1 MRYLTW
7 GLVLLGWAALV
18 GRDRLPE
25 GWAAQIQLPLL
36 LGLYTV
42 WLGVATAHRCA
53 RARHQ
58 AEADPEVR
66 RHGGQQHG
74 RSAALRG
81 YFWALAT
88 WLLVAA
94 GPFGLL
100 LLDRLRLAAVGSL
113 SPFPLA
119 GAMVYPAGLFLAFA
133 LVFRRQTA
141 AGAEAMPRRARFTLS
156 LLAGAPV
163 ILLESLPR
171 SLYSLDPHS
180 SLWLLRP
187 PGLPAPPTGL
197 SVLLAAG
204 LVIAGGLL
212 LRDASRELA
221 PQSAA
226 PLLTPAR
233 PKARMRNLLEWKRA
247 GLLALGFVTLLTLW
261 WRAYTAMNHDLS
273 AEVLGLPI
281 AGDSYLAVSR
291 TKAGAV
297 GLASFIQGDRAYVSM
312 VDGIGIYDISDPT
325 RPRMI
330 QRLHAQS
337 GANSYGRDAKF
348 FEGPHGAIYVRLSQS
363 LWAVDGRDATRPSL
377 TNSGSTNDLV
387 MANGQTYGWFWN
399 GGYGQYAYRL
409 DARRPYALRPT
420 EELPLGASEE
430 IVAMLPAAA
439 PASRYEDL
447 VVVVNGVGQGPRVLR
462 ILLLTP
468 GKPIRRAEG
477 SLALPLGADLL
488 AVKDGM
494 AYILT
499 TDNSLQVMALDWGE
513 DRALTGT
520 TMAQLDLGPASGG
533 SEPDDARVYPWR
545 SNVAGQLREGRLLF
559 VSRHGAVMT
568 LVDVSDPHQPR
579 LLAEDRSRRWGPDLQ
594 WSPDGLVSALSL
606 GSSACPYAV
615 RLSDAWHLLRV
626 EASGTLR
633 HLASRP
639 SAVYR
644 HVARAGAK
652 TWALAECRGIRA
664 MGDGFSVTKASVD
677 QLRDTPVL
685 EHESGARRRLK
696 GSQVGFWVH
705 GDRWCRTVDDGVS
718 CQDRSAARRI
728 HFGGTQVQ
736 APVVAAAS
744 ARYLV
749 VTHVGGVLV
758 LDLGQPQ
765 PPGAASQPIER
776 LVLDWA
782 DPDFA
787 SQPELDSSDWRQG
800 YYEPGPWADLVEGHL
815 LVVSDGGTLFRWRLG
830 AWDQE
835 PQAIPLPAPIES
847 SVKVSLPP
855 SARRSEASWDHGA
868 RLLIEDLLPEPLDKR
883 AYAYHSHRILD
894 LRALPKVV
902 LRPCTF
908 GNPFVALGQSPEW
921 AECDG
926 LLTLAAMIQR
936 QSDGQVLQLHPI
948 DDFLLWLSGVGQ
960 GRRPTALGLEWPTVL
975 TDAAL
980 VSAHEAVVV
989 TEQGDLLHVERRPVV
1004 GRFIDA
1010 LLGRVVPQE

>member
-42 WLGVATAHRCA
+42 GLGVAAACRCA
-53 RARHQ
+53 STNHQ
-58 AEADPEVR
+58 AAADAEIH
-66 RHGGQQHG
+66 RHGRQQHG
-74 RSAALRG
+74 RRAALRG
-81 YFWALAT
+81 YSWTLAT

-119 GAMVYPAGLFLAFA
+119 GALVYPAGLFLAFA
-133 LVFRRQTA
+133 LAFRRQTA
-141 AGAEAMPRRARFTLS
+141 AGAEAMPRRERFKLS
-156 LLAGAPV
+156 LLAGTPV

-171 SLYSLDPHS
+171 SLYALDPHS

-187 PGLPAPPTGL
+187 PGLPAPPAGL
-197 SVLLAAG
+197 SALLAAG

-212 LRDASRELA
+212 LREASRGPSPQGTADLLA
-221 PQSAA
+221 AA
-226 PLLTPAR
+226 GT
-233 PKARMRNLLEWKRA
+233 KARMHRTLDWLKA
-247 GLLALGFVTLLTLW
+247 GLLALGFATLSTLW
-261 WRAYTAMNHDLS
+261 WRAYTAMNHSLS
-273 AEVLGLPI
+273 AEVLGLPM

-291 TKAGAV
+291 TTAGAV

-312 VDGIGIYDISDPT
+312 VDGIGICDISDPA

-330 QRLHAQS
+330 QRLHVQS
-337 GANSYGRDAKF
+337 GANAYGFDAKF
-348 FEGPHGAIYVRLSQS
+348 FEGPHGAVYVRLSHS
-363 LWAVDGRDATRPSL
+363 LWAVDWRDPIRPSL
-377 TNSGSTNDLV
+377 ANAGTNDLV

-399 GGYGQYAYRL
+399 GGFGQYAYRL

-420 EELPLGASEE
+420 EELPLGAGEE
-430 IVAMLPAAA
+430 IFAMLPAAA
-439 PASRYEDL
+439 QASRHEDL
-447 VVVVNGVGQGPRVLR
+447 VVVVNGVRQGPRSLR

-477 SLALPLGADLL
+477 SLTLPPGADLL

-520 TMAQLDLGPASGG
+520 TMAQLDLGPSAGG
-533 SEPDDARVYPWR
+533 SEHDDARAYPWR

-559 VSRHGAVMT
+559 VSRHGSVMT

-644 HVARAGAK
+644 HVARAGAN
-652 TWALAECRGIRA
+652 TWALAECRGIRLV
-664 MGDGFSVTKASVD
+664 GDGSAAIKARVD
-677 QLRDTPVL
+677 DLRDKPIL
-685 EHESGARRRLK
+685 EKESGNPRRLK
-696 GSQVGFWVH
+696 GSQLGFWVH

-728 HFGGTQVQ
+728 HVGGTHVQ
-736 APVVAAAS
+736 APVVAATNE
-744 ARYLV
+744 RYLV

-765 PPGAASQPIER
+765 LPGPASQPIER

-782 DPDFA
+782 DPDLA
-787 SQPELDSSDWRQG
+787 SQPELGSSDWRQG
-800 YYEPGPWADLVEGHL
+800 YYEPGPWADIVEGQL

-830 AWDQE
+830 AWDQD
-835 PQAIPLPAPIES
+835 PQAIPLPAAIES
-847 SVKVSLPP
+847 RVKVSLPP

-868 RLLIEDLLPEPLDKR
+868 RLLIEDLLPEPLDQGT
-883 AYAYHSHRILD
+883 YDYHTQRILD
-894 LRALPKVV
+894 LRALPQVV
-902 LRPCTF
+902 LRPCTYGDTF
-908 GNPFVALGQSPEW
+908 TFGQSPEW
-921 AECDG
+921 TECDG
-926 LLTLAAMIQR
+926 LRTLAVMIQR
-936 QSDGQVLQLHPI
+936 LSDGQALQLHPI

-960 GRRPTALGLEWPTVL
+960 GRRPAALGLEWPTVL

-980 VSAHEAVVV
+980 VSSQEAVVV
-989 TEQGDLLHVERRPVV
+989 TEEGDLLHVERRPVV
-1004 GRFIDA
+1004 GRFLDA
-1010 LLGRVVPQE
+1010 LLGRVVPHE

>member
-1 MRYLTW
+1 MRYVT
-7 GLVLLGWAALV
+7 WAAVLFGWV
-18 GRDRLPE
+18 ALIKWDRLPE
-25 GWAAQIQLPLL
+25 VWAAQIQLPLL
-36 LGLYTV
+36 LGLFTIG
-42 WLGVATAHRCA
+42 LGVATACRCSS
-53 RARHQ
+53 ARHQ
-58 AEADPEVR
+58 AAADAEIH
-66 RHGGQQHG
+66 RHGRQQPG
-74 RSAALRG
+74 RRTALRG

-100 LLDRLRLAAVGSL
+100 FLDRLRLAAVGSL

-119 GAMVYPAGLFLAFA
+119 GALVYPAGLFLAFA
-133 LVFRRQTA
+133 LAFRRQTA
-141 AGAEAMPRRARFTLS
+141 AGAEAIPRREWFKLS

-171 SLYSLDPHS
+171 SLDALDPHS
-180 SLWLLRP
+180 ALWLLRP
-187 PGLPAPPTGL
+187 PGLPAPAAGL
-197 SVLLAAG
+197 SALLAAG

-212 LRDASRELA
+212 LREASREPSPQGTAELLA
-221 PQSAA
+221 AA
-226 PLLTPAR
+226 GT
-233 PKARMRNLLEWKRA
+233 KARMHSTLDWLKA
-247 GLLALGFVTLLTLW
+247 GLLALGFATLSTLW

-273 AEVLGLPI
+273 AEVLGLPM

-291 TKAGAV
+291 TTAGAV
-297 GLASFIQGDRAYVSM
+297 GLASFIQGDKAYVSM
-312 VDGIGIYDISDPT
+312 VDGIGIYDISDPA

-330 QRLHAQS
+330 QRLHVQS
-337 GANSYGRDAKF
+337 GTNAYGFDAKF
-348 FEGPHGAIYVRLSQS
+348 FEGPHGVVYVRLSHS
-363 LWAVDGRDATRPSL
+363 LWAMDWRDPIRPSL
-377 TNSGSTNDLV
+377 ANAGTNDLV

-399 GGYGQYAYRL
+399 GGFGRYAYRL
-409 DARRPYALRPT
+409 DARNPYALRPR
-420 EELPLGASEE
+420 EELPRGAGEE
-430 IVAMLPAAA
+430 IFAMLPAAA
-439 PASRYEDL
+439 QASRHEDL
-447 VVVVNGVGQGPRVLR
+447 VVVVNGVGQGPRSLQ

-477 SLALPLGADLL
+477 GLTLPTGADLL
-488 AVKDGM
+488 AVKDGI
-494 AYILT
+494 AYVLT
-499 TDNSLQVMALDWGE
+499 GSNSLQVMALDWGE
-513 DRALTGT
+513 DRALTST
-520 TMAQLDLGPASGG
+520 SLAQLDLGAASGG
-533 SEPDDARVYPWR
+533 SEPDDERAYLWR
-545 SNVAGQLREGRLLF
+545 TNIAGQLREGRLLF

-615 RLSDAWHLLRV
+615 RLADAWHLLRV

-664 MGDGFSVTKASVD
+664 IGDGFSVTKASVD

-736 APVVAAAS
+736 APVLAAAS
-744 ARYLV
+744 ERYLV

-776 LVLDWA
+776 QVLDWA

-787 SQPELDSSDWRQG
+787 SQPELGSSDWRQG

-835 PQAIPLPAPIES
+835 PQVIPLPASIEPS
-847 SVKVSLPP
+847 SKASLPP

-868 RLLIEDLLPEPLDKR
+868 RLLIEDLLPRPLDKS
-883 AYAYHSHRILD
+883 AYGYYAHRILD

-908 GNPFVALGQSPEW
+908 GNSFVALGQSPEW

-936 QSDGQVLQLHPI
+936 QSDGQALQLHPI